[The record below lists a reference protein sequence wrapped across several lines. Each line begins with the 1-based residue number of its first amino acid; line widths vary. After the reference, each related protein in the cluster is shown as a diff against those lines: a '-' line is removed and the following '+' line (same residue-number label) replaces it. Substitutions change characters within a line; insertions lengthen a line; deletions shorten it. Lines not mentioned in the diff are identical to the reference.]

1 MPSSFSPSPF
11 SPSNAFAAPLDA
23 PLDAASLLRRRDLAT
38 PKRAFA
44 WLRDADLLLVQ
55 TGGPV
60 PWLGRGLHGHV
71 ATVARW
77 GGDWFVLETRPGGGR
92 AVPLD
97 AFLRRNR
104 RRVDVFR
111 PNPDGRWP
119 EYRPEKCVAFLRRA
133 VSARYGWR
141 GVCSAAVAR
150 LPFVRLLWRDEYF
163 NDGDLARDAV
173 RDDVRDLA
181 RDVARDDVRNL
192 ARDVSPQRRD
202 DGPLNDAFLRFKPT
216 CEREELDEI
225 WRFDRELQR
234 RASLHCAEA
243 RALADRYAGVDSV
256 PFLNDR
262 FVEPADLARSPF
274 YRYQWTFG
282 PLARRAPL

>member
-1 MPSSFSPSPF
+1 MKTAAQDSPF
-11 SPSNAFAAPLDA
+11 SPASPPGANPF
-23 PLDAASLLRRRDLAT
+23 DAASYSLTRNVIAPEQAR
-38 PKRAFA
+38 A

-55 TGGPV
+55 TRGPI

-97 AFLRRNR
+97 AFLRRSR

-133 VSARYGWR
+133 LSARYGWR
-141 GVCSAAVAR
+141 GVYSAALAR
-150 LPFVRLLWRDEYF
+150 LPFVRLLWRDDYF
-163 NDGDLARDAV
+163 NDGDVSTRRSQDASFHRSNIV
-173 RDDVRDLA
+173 L
-181 RDVARDDVRNL
+181 
-192 ARDVSPQRRD
+192 S
-202 DGPLNDAFLRFKPT
+202 PT
-216 CEREELDEI
+216 CERELLDEI
-225 WRFDRELQR
+225 WRFDRELRR

-243 RALADRYAGVDSV
+243 RSLADRYAGVDPI

-262 FVEPADLARSPF
+262 FAEPADLARSPF
-274 YRYQWTFG
+274 YRYQFTFA
-282 PLARRAPL
+282 PVSPTRA

>member
-1 MPSSFSPSPF
+1 MTPITFSPPFLSPSPTPSVANPVDDATF
-11 SPSNAFAAPLDA
+11 DDATSDEQRDVVSPE
-23 PLDAASLLRRRDLAT
+23 
-38 PKRAFA
+38 RAQT
-44 WLRDADLLLVQ
+44 WLRDADLLLVR
-55 TGGPV
+55 TCGPV

-77 GGDWFVLETRPGGGR
+77 GGDSFVLETRPGGGR
-92 AVPLD
+92 AVPLA
-97 AFLRRNR
+97 AFLRRRR

-133 VSARYGWR
+133 LAARYGWN
-141 GVCSAAVAR
+141 GVCSAALAR

-163 NDGDLARDAV
+163 NDGDVSTQRGATPIFPNAT
-173 RDDVRDLA
+173 DVLT
-181 RDVARDDVRNL
+181 
-192 ARDVSPQRRD
+192 
-202 DGPLNDAFLRFKPT
+202 PT
-216 CEREELDEI
+216 CERERLDEI
-225 WRFDRELQR
+225 WRFDRELRR

-243 RALADRYAGVDSV
+243 RALADRYAGVDPV

-274 YRYQWTFG
+274 YRYQFTF
-282 PLARRAPL
+282 APFAPPR

>member
-1 MPSSFSPSPF
+1 MTFKINSASAPSPF
-11 SPSNAFAAPLDA
+11 L
-23 PLDAASLLRRRDLAT
+23 ASETESR
-38 PKRAFA
+38 PFKRVAVSLKRGQN

-71 ATVARW
+71 ATFARW
-77 GGDWFVLETRPGGGR
+77 GGDRFVLETRPGGGR

-119 EYRPEKCVAFLRRA
+119 EYRPAQCVAFLRRA
-133 VSARYGWR
+133 LSARYGWT
-141 GVCSAAVAR
+141 GVCSAALAR
-150 LPFVRLLWRDEYF
+150 LPLVRLFWRDVYF
-163 NDGDLARDAV
+163 NDGD
-173 RDDVRDLA
+173 
-181 RDVARDDVRNL
+181 VATQRENFPSFSNATNL
-192 ARDVSPQRRD
+192 FP
-202 DGPLNDAFLRFKPT
+202 PT
-216 CEREELDEI
+216 CERERLDEI

-274 YRYQWTFG
+274 YRYQFTF
-282 PLARRAPL
+282 APFQ

>member
-1 MPSSFSPSPF
+1 MKSNPRASTVPSFPSFS
-11 SPSNAFAAPLDA
+11 DA
-23 PLDAASLLRRRDLAT
+23 ETFDAASQSL
-38 PKRAFA
+38 KRADVSWERGRA
-44 WLRDADLLLVQ
+44 WLRDADLLLVR
-55 TGGPV
+55 TGGPI

-77 GGDWFVLETRPGGGR
+77 GGDLFVLETRPGGGR

-97 AFLRRNR
+97 AFLRRYR

-141 GVCSAAVAR
+141 GVCSAALAR
-150 LPFVRLLWRDEYF
+150 LPFVRLLWFDDYF
-163 NDGDLARDAV
+163 NDGD
-173 RDDVRDLA
+173 
-181 RDVARDDVRNL
+181 
-192 ARDVSPQRRD
+192 VSTQR
-202 DGPLNDAFLRFKPT
+202 GAKPAFPNATDFPTPT
-216 CEREELDEI
+216 CERERLDEI
-225 WRFDRELQR
+225 WRFDREIR
-234 RASLHCAEA
+234 RRVALHCAEA

-274 YRYQWTFG
+274 YRRQFTF
-282 PLARRAPL
+282 APFRPTS

>member
-1 MPSSFSPSPF
+1 MSFYSRDSASPF
-11 SPSNAFAAPLDA
+11 FPSASLDEPLDV
-23 PLDAASLLRRRDLAT
+23 AT
-38 PKRAFA
+38 RPPKRTAVALERGRA

-55 TGGPV
+55 TGGLIPC
-60 PWLGRGLHGHV
+60 LGRGLHGHV
-71 ATVARW
+71 ATVVRW
-77 GGDWFVLETRPGGGR
+77 GSDWFVLETRPGGGR

-133 VSARYGWR
+133 ASAQYGWKS
-141 GVCSAAVAR
+141 VCSAALAR
-150 LPFVRLLWRDEYF
+150 LPLLRQLCFDDYF
-163 NDGDLARDAV
+163 NDGDVSTQRDAKPPFQNAI
-173 RDDVRDLA
+173 DVL
-181 RDVARDDVRNL
+181 
-192 ARDVSPQRRD
+192 
-202 DGPLNDAFLRFKPT
+202 KPT
-216 CEREELDEI
+216 CEREQLDEV

-274 YRYQWTFG
+274 YRYQFTF
-282 PLARRAPL
+282 APLTSKLA

>member
-1 MPSSFSPSPF
+1 MTPSSDSFPTSPSP
-11 SPSNAFAAPLDA
+11 SPSRAPSFGAAPRSLKRDA
-23 PLDAASLLRRRDLAT
+23 VSPERGQ
-38 PKRAFA
+38 A

-60 PWLGRGLHGHV
+60 PWIGRGLHGHV
-71 ATVARW
+71 ATFARW
-77 GGDWFVLETRPGGGR
+77 GGDRFVLETRPGGGR

-133 VSARYGWR
+133 LAVRYGWS
-141 GVCSAAVAR
+141 GVCSAALAR
-150 LPFVRLLWRDEYF
+150 FPLVRLFWSDAYF
-163 NDGDLARDAV
+163 NDGDVATRQGAKTTFPNAI
-173 RDDVRDLA
+173 DL
-181 RDVARDDVRNL
+181 
-192 ARDVSPQRRD
+192 ST
-202 DGPLNDAFLRFKPT
+202 PT
-216 CEREELDEI
+216 CERERLDEI

-243 RALADRYAGVDSV
+243 RALADRYAGVDPV

-274 YRYQWTFG
+274 YRYQFTF
-282 PLARRAPL
+282 ASSR

>member
-11 SPSNAFAAPLDA
+11 SPSNAFDA
-23 PLDAASLLRRRDLAT
+23 PFDATLDAASSLRRRDLAT

-163 NDGDLARDAV
+163 NDGDLVRDA
-173 RDDVRDLA
+173 
-181 RDVARDDVRNL
+181 

-243 RALADRYAGVDSV
+243 RALADRYAGVDPV

-274 YRYQWTFG
+274 YRYQFTF
-282 PLARRAPL
+282 APFNANATV

>member
-1 MPSSFSPSPF
+1 MPSSFFPSPF

-23 PLDAASLLRRRDLAT
+23 ASSLRRRDLAT

-97 AFLRRNR
+97 AFLRRAR

-119 EYRPEKCVAFLRRA
+119 EYRPDKCVAFLRRA
-133 VSARYGWR
+133 VSARYGWD
-141 GVCSAAVAR
+141 GVRSAALAR
-150 LPFVRLLWRDEYF
+150 FPFVRLLCFDDYF
-163 NDGDLARDAV
+163 NDGDGSAQRGSQTNAL
-173 RDDVRDLA
+173 DLTDFA
-181 RDVARDDVRNL
+181 A
-192 ARDVSPQRRD
+192 
-202 DGPLNDAFLRFKPT
+202 PT
-216 CEREELDEI
+216 CERERLDEI
-225 WRFDRELQR
+225 WRFDRELRR

-274 YRYQWTFG
+274 YRFQF
-282 PLARRAPL
+282 AFAPLS

>member
-1 MPSSFSPSPF
+1 MPSKPRPSVFPPSEPF
-11 SPSNAFAAPLDA
+11 DDA
-23 PLDAASLLRRRDLAT
+23 PLSVAATQPL
-38 PKRAFA
+38 KRNSVAPERGRA

-92 AVPLD
+92 ALPLD

-119 EYRPEKCVAFLRRA
+119 EYQPEKCVAFLRRA
-133 VSARYGWR
+133 VSVRYGWR
-141 GVCSAAVAR
+141 GVCSAALAR
-150 LPFVRLLWRDEYF
+150 LPLVRFLCFDEYF
-163 NDGDLARDAV
+163 NDGDLAALQDRDA
-173 RDDVRDLA
+173 
-181 RDVARDDVRNL
+181 
-192 ARDVSPQRRD
+192 SF
-202 DGPLNDAFLRFKPT
+202 LNATYLSSPT
-216 CEREELDEI
+216 CERERLDEI
-225 WRFDRELQR
+225 WRFDRELR
-234 RASLHCAEA
+234 SRAALHCAEA

-274 YRYQWTFG
+274 YRYQFTF
-282 PLARRAPL
+282 APFP

>member
-1 MPSSFSPSPF
+1 MPSPPSSSFPSFAPF
-11 SPSNAFAAPLDA
+11 DDATFAAAPPLQRTA
-23 PLDAASLLRRRDLAT
+23 V
-38 PKRAFA
+38 AFERGQG

-55 TGGPV
+55 TGGLV

-92 AVPLD
+92 AVPPD
-97 AFLRRNR
+97 AFLRRAR

-119 EYRPEKCVAFLRRA
+119 EYSPEKCVAFLRRA
-133 VSARYGWR
+133 VSARYGWD
-141 GVCSAAVAR
+141 GVRSAALAR
-150 LPFVRLLWRDEYF
+150 FPFVRLLCFDDYF
-163 NDGDLARDAV
+163 NDGDGSAQRGSQTNAL
-173 RDDVRDLA
+173 DLSDFA
-181 RDVARDDVRNL
+181 A
-192 ARDVSPQRRD
+192 
-202 DGPLNDAFLRFKPT
+202 PT
-216 CEREELDEI
+216 CERERLDEI
-225 WRFDRELQR
+225 WRFDRELRR

-274 YRYQWTFG
+274 YRFQF
-282 PLARRAPL
+282 AFAPLS

>member
-1 MPSSFSPSPF
+1 MPSNPRPSSFPSTSF
-11 SPSNAFAAPLDA
+11 DETF
-23 PLDAASLLRRRDLAT
+23 DAASFPAAAT
-38 PKRAFA
+38 PLKRNAVA
-44 WLRDADLLLVQ
+44 LERGRPWLRDADLFLVQ
-55 TGGPV
+55 TGGLI

-71 ATVARW
+71 ATAARW

-104 RRVDVFR
+104 RVDVFR

-133 VSARYGWR
+133 LSTRYGWN
-141 GVCSAAVAR
+141 GVCSAALAR
-150 LPFVRLLWRDEYF
+150 LPFVRFLCFDDYF
-163 NDGDLARDAV
+163 NDGDGSTQTDAQEPSFNAT
-173 RDDVRDLA
+173 DV
-181 RDVARDDVRNL
+181 
-192 ARDVSPQRRD
+192 
-202 DGPLNDAFLRFKPT
+202 FKPT
-216 CEREELDEI
+216 CERERLDEI
-225 WRFDRELQR
+225 WRFDRELRR
-234 RASLHCAEA
+234 RAALHCAEA

-274 YRYQWTFG
+274 YRYQFTF
-282 PLARRAPL
+282 APLS

>member
-1 MPSSFSPSPF
+1 MTYQD
-11 SPSNAFAAPLDA
+11 AAPAA
-23 PLDAASLLRRRDLAT
+23 PISSASPEFDASLDSASRPLTRNVVS
-38 PKRAFA
+38 PERAKA

-77 GGDWFVLETRPGGGR
+77 GGDWFVLETRPDGGR

-104 RRVDVFR
+104 NRVDVFR

-133 VSARYGWR
+133 LSARYGWR
-141 GVCSAAVAR
+141 GVCSAAIAR

-163 NDGDLARDAV
+163 NDGDISTQ
-173 RDDVRDLA
+173 
-181 RDVARDDVRNL
+181 NQ
-192 ARDVSPQRRD
+192 PQTFF
-202 DGPLNDAFLRFKPT
+202 DGATRLFPAT
-216 CEREELDEI
+216 CERDRLDEI

-243 RALADRYAGVDSV
+243 RALSDRYAGVDPV

-274 YRYQWTFG
+274 YRYQLTF
-282 PLARRAPL
+282 APFPSFATHLPPFV

>member
-1 MPSSFSPSPF
+1 MPFSAPRACAASSFPSSSFD
-11 SPSNAFAAPLDA
+11 AAPPADLTQ
-23 PLDAASLLRRRDLAT
+23 PL
-38 PKRAFA
+38 KRNAVALERGRA

-55 TGGPV
+55 TGGLV
-60 PWLGRGLHGHV
+60 PYLGRGLHGHV

-92 AVPLD
+92 ALPLD

-141 GVCSAAVAR
+141 GVCSAALAR
-150 LPFVRLLWRDEYF
+150 LPFVRLLCFDDYF
-163 NDGDLARDAV
+163 NDGD
-173 RDDVRDLA
+173 
-181 RDVARDDVRNL
+181 VA
-192 ARDVSPQRRD
+192 PQREFK
-202 DGPLNDAFLRFKPT
+202 PAFQNAIDVLTPT
-216 CEREELDEI
+216 CERERLDEI

-274 YRYQWTFG
+274 YRYQF
-282 PLARRAPL
+282 AFAPLTSKLA

>member
-1 MPSSFSPSPF
+1 MKRLDSSPSIF
-11 SPSNAFAAPLDA
+11 SEPSPTVVPSFLAESLRSQAPVVS
-23 PLDAASLLRRRDLAT
+23 PE
-38 PKRAFA
+38 RAFS

-55 TGGPV
+55 TGGPI

-97 AFLRRNR
+97 AFLRRVR

-133 VSARYGWR
+133 VAVRYGWS
-141 GVCSAAVAR
+141 GVCSAALAR
-150 LPFVRLLWRDEYF
+150 LPFIRLLWRDVYF
-163 NDGDLARDAV
+163 NDGDVSTRQGAKATFPNAI
-173 RDDVRDLA
+173 DL
-181 RDVARDDVRNL
+181 
-192 ARDVSPQRRD
+192 S
-202 DGPLNDAFLRFKPT
+202 KPT
-216 CEREELDEI
+216 CERERLDEI
-225 WRFDRELQR
+225 WRFDRELRR
-234 RASLHCAEA
+234 RATLHCAEA

-274 YRYQWTFG
+274 YRFQFAFAPVG
-282 PLARRAPL
+282 NSRA

>member
-1 MPSSFSPSPF
+1 MSSFPPRASVAAAFSSTSLAEPF
-11 SPSNAFAAPLDA
+11 DETQPIKRNEVA
-23 PLDAASLLRRRDLAT
+23 LRLGQN
-38 PKRAFA
+38 
-44 WLRDADLLLVQ
+44 WLRDADLFLVQ
-55 TGGPV
+55 TGGLV

-77 GGDWFVLETRPGGGR
+77 GVDWFVLETRPGGGR

-133 VSARYGWR
+133 VSARYGWN
-141 GVCSAAVAR
+141 GVCSAALAR
-150 LPFVRLLWRDEYF
+150 LPWIRLLCFDDYF
-163 NDGDLARDAV
+163 NDGDVSTHREPPPFHDATSE
-173 RDDVRDLA
+173 LT
-181 RDVARDDVRNL
+181 
-192 ARDVSPQRRD
+192 
-202 DGPLNDAFLRFKPT
+202 PT
-216 CEREELDEI
+216 CERERLDEI
-225 WRFDRELQR
+225 WRFDRELRR

-274 YRYQWTFG
+274 YRYQFTF
-282 PLARRAPL
+282 APLS

>member
-1 MPSSFSPSPF
+1 MTFPGFPFDSASRSPEFSGEPPADATRPLTRNVVSPE
-11 SPSNAFAAPLDA
+11 
-23 PLDAASLLRRRDLAT
+23 
-38 PKRAFA
+38 RARA

-55 TGGPV
+55 TGGPI

-71 ATVARW
+71 ATAARW
-77 GGDWFVLETRPGGGR
+77 GADWFVLETRPGGGR
-92 AVPLD
+92 AVPLE
-97 AFLRRNR
+97 AFLRRAPG
-104 RRVDVFR
+104 RVDVFR

-119 EYRPEKCVAFLRRA
+119 EYRPEKCVLFLRRA
-133 VSARYGWR
+133 LAARYGWR
-141 GVCSAAVAR
+141 GVCSAALAR
-150 LPFVRLLWRDEYF
+150 LPFVRLLWRDDYF
-163 NDGDLARDAV
+163 NDGDMSTQRKVKTLF
-173 RDDVRDLA
+173 
-181 RDVARDDVRNL
+181 DVATN
-192 ARDVSPQRRD
+192 SFPT
-202 DGPLNDAFLRFKPT
+202 T
-216 CEREELDEI
+216 CECEQLDEI

>member
-1 MPSSFSPSPF
+1 MNANADAASPLPSSLDAFDAASFSEFSPS
-11 SPSNAFAAPLDA
+11 S
-23 PLDAASLLRRRDLAT
+23 LRRAPVSPERG
-38 PKRAFA
+38 RA

-77 GGDWFVLETRPGGGR
+77 ESDVFVLETRPGGGR

-97 AFLRRNR
+97 AFLRRNY

-111 PNPDGRWP
+111 PNPDGRNP

-133 VSARYGWR
+133 VAARYGWK
-141 GVCSAAVAR
+141 GVAAAALAR
-150 LPFVRLLWRDEYF
+150 LPFVRLLWRDVYF
-163 NDGDLARDAV
+163 NDGDVLPPNSRLESCDKT
-173 RDDVRDLA
+173 
-181 RDVARDDVRNL
+181 
-192 ARDVSPQRRD
+192 
-202 DGPLNDAFLRFKPT
+202 AFIAATRLFKPT
-216 CEREELDEI
+216 CEREQLDEI

-243 RALADRYAGVDSV
+243 RALADRYAGVDPV

-262 FVEPADLARSPF
+262 FVEPADLARSLF
-274 YRYQWTFG
+274 YRYQFSFAPRTKRRNPFTFN
-282 PLARRAPL
+282 A